1 LIFPPGSYGA
11 LGSSGTER
19 IKAWIENGGT
29 AIGIGSGTEFL
40 ASKEREITKAR
51 LRSEALEEHPPV
63 VYGPAAE
70 TVLAAGLFHATGMR
84 APKPWKE
91 DVDED
96 NGKAREIKRGSP
108 YDVAP
113 LLGAGAR
120 PFAKGYPQGTPVD
133 GAPVELAEW
142 VKPFLPPGKTKPDE
156 AMLSRVD
163 RRLRSFS
170 ARGAHLRIELDPEL
184 WLSWGLPDEL
194 PVLAN
199 ARDTLVAAPPVQV
212 PARFA
217 TLDRLHL
224 GGLLWPEAAGRL
236 AETAYVTRES
246 VGRGQVVLFLND
258 PEFRAWTVGT
268 RRLLTNAILYG
279 PGLGSSWSTPW

>member
-1 LIFPPGSYGA
+1 
-11 LGSSGTER
+11 LGSSGTAR
-19 IKAWIENGGT
+19 IKAWIEGGGT
-29 AIGIGSGTEFL
+29 AIGIGRGADFL
-40 ASKEREITKAR
+40 ASKEREITSAR
-51 LRSEALEEHPPV
+51 LRREALEEHPPV
-63 VYGPAAE
+63 VYGPPAE
-70 TVLAAGLFHATGMR
+70 VALEAGLFHATGMR

-91 DVDED
+91 DGDE
-96 NGKAREIKRGSP
+96 GKGNPHEKKTSSV

-113 LLGAGAR
+113 ILGAGAR
-120 PFAKGYPQGTPVD
+120 PFAEGYPQGTAVEDLPVD
-133 GAPVELAEW
+133 LTEW
-142 VKPFLPPGKTKPDE
+142 VKPLLPPGKTKPDK
-156 AMLSRVD
+156 ATLVRAD
-163 RRLRSFS
+163 GRLRSFS
-170 ARGAHLRIELDPEL
+170 PRGAHLRIELDPEL
-184 WLSWGLPDEL
+184 WLSWGLPDEM

-217 TLDRLHL
+217 KIDRLHL

-236 AETAYVTRES
+236 AETAYVTREA

>member
-1 LIFPPGSYGA
+1 
-11 LGSSGTER
+11 
-19 IKAWIENGGT
+19 
-29 AIGIGSGTEFL
+29 
-40 ASKEREITKAR
+40 
-51 LRSEALEEHPPV
+51 
-63 VYGPAAE
+63 
-70 TVLAAGLFHATGMR
+70 
-84 APKPWKE
+84 
-91 DVDED
+91 
-96 NGKAREIKRGSP
+96 
-108 YDVAP
+108 VAP
-113 LLGAGAR
+113 ILGAGAR
-120 PFAKGYPQGTPVD
+120 PFAQGYPQGTPVD
-133 GAPVELAEW
+133 GAPVDLAEW
-142 VKPFLPPGKTKPDE
+142 VKPLLPPGKSKPDE
-156 AMLSRVD
+156 SMRSRVD

-194 PVLAN
+194 PVLAQ

-217 TLDRLHL
+217 KLDRLHL

-258 PEFRAWTVGT
+258 PEFRSWTVGT
-268 RRLLTNAILYG
+268 RRMLTNAILYG